1 MNKGAV
7 FFDRDGIVNQ
17 RIFGDYV
24 KALSDFVFIEDFFET
39 FRIVKNHN
47 LLSFIITNQQGIGK
61 GLMTAEELHSIH
73 HFMNQ
78 KLIQKTGFTFD
89 EIFFCPSLESDNDY
103 YRKPNPGMILEAIE
117 KYNLT
122 KEKCI
127 IIGDSESDIIAGI
140 KAGIQT
146 IYISTVKMQNDIIP
160 NYSFINMNELN
171 QNLHKIL
178 TLLKEK

>member
-1 MNKGAV
+1 
-7 FFDRDGIVNQ
+7 
-17 RIFGDYV
+17 
-24 KALSDFVFIEDFFET
+24 
-39 FRIVKNHN
+39 
-47 LLSFIITNQQGIGK
+47 
-61 GLMTAEELHSIH
+61 
-73 HFMNQ
+73 
-78 KLIQKTGFTFD
+78 
-89 EIFFCPSLESDNDY
+89 
-103 YRKPNPGMILEAIE
+103 MILEAIE

-146 IYISTVKMQNDIIP
+146 IYINTVKMQNDIIP